1 MLVILICIRAKGIVT
16 HNMARTRAELT
27 IKQTRQS
34 DLGRK
39 KGHIKGKNNFNVKK
53 GAYETF
59 TEVTKVLKN
68 LLRK

>member
-1 MLVILICIRAKGIVT
+1 
-16 HNMARTRAELT
+16 MARTRAELT

-39 KGHIKGKNNFNVKK
+39 KGLMKGKNNINVKK
-53 GAYETF
+53 GAHETF